1 MSDPVHLLIV
11 KNKAMETLIKAMIVV
26 ILVLA
31 CVDLLSAVCYMRL
44 GRRVQSLEKTIV
56 DQHWMEKTLKIEYP
70 KK

>member
-1 MSDPVHLLIV
+1 
-11 KNKAMETLIKAMIVV
+11 MEALIKCVIVV

-31 CVDLLSAVCYMRL
+31 CVDLLSAVCYIQL

-56 DQHWMEKTLKIEYP
+56 DQHWMEHTLKIELP